1 MGYVSHRRRPGGVDV
16 LSSAIG
22 GSTTPVRILASALD
36 PQGPAAE
43 SISRLWWLML
53 GIGTAVFVL
62 VAVLLGFG
70 LFRPRPDDENAETTE
85 EEDAGRIRR
94 WVIGGGVVLPVVVI
108 GVVLVATVGTMRT
121 VSRAA
126 PRGAGVIEVVG
137 HRWWW
142 EVRYPEGVTTANE
155 LHLPVGE
162 PVSVLVRSADVIHS
176 LWVPAL
182 AGKMDALPDKANT
195 LVLEAD
201 QPGVHASEC
210 AEFCGLQHRHMKLI
224 VTAEPAEEF
233 RSWLSRQQRPA
244 AEPTTAAARSGREV
258 FLRSGCASCH
268 TVRGVTVAMGKA
280 PDLTH
285 IADRPILGAGALGNS
300 AEDLAAWVRDPHAS
314 KEGVLMPKPQLTAEQ
329 LRDLLAYLGELR

>member
-1 MGYVSHRRRPGGVDV
+1 M

-22 GSTTPVRILASALD
+22 GYPTAPGIVASALD

-43 SISRLWWLML
+43 SISGLWWLML
-53 GIGTAVFVL
+53 GLGVAVFAL
-62 VAVLLGFG
+62 VAGLLGVG
-70 LFRPRPDDENAETTE
+70 LFRRRPDDDDGSETE
-85 EEDAGRIRR
+85 EEAAARARS

-108 GVVLVATVGTMRT
+108 GVVLAATVGTMRT

-126 PRGAGVIEVVG
+126 PEGAAAIEVVG

-142 EVRYPEGVTTANE
+142 EVRYPDGVTTANE

-162 PVSVLVRSADVIHS
+162 AVSVRVRSADVIHS

-195 LVLEAD
+195 LVLQAD
-201 QPGVHASEC
+201 EPGVHRSEC

-224 VTAEPAEEF
+224 VTAEPDEQF

-244 AEPTTAAARSGREV
+244 AEPATAAARSGREV
-258 FLRSGCASCH
+258 FLNSGCASCH
-268 TVRGVTVAMGKA
+268 TVRGVTVAVGKA

-285 IADRPILGAGALGNS
+285 VADRPILGAGALENS

-314 KEGVLMPKPQLTAEQ
+314 KEGVLMPKPQLTDEQ

>member
-1 MGYVSHRRRPGGVDV
+1 M
-16 LSSAIG
+16 LSSVIG
-22 GSTTPVRILASALD
+22 GYPTRAGIVAGALD

-53 GIGTAVFVL
+53 GLGIAVFVL

-70 LFRPRPDDENAETTE
+70 LFRPRPDDDDGSEAEE
-85 EEDAGRIRR
+85 QDAARTRR

-126 PRGAGVIEVVG
+126 PAGARTIEVVG
-137 HRWWW
+137 HQWWW
-142 EVRYPEGVTTANE
+142 EVRYPGGVTTANE

-162 PVSVLVRSADVIHS
+162 PVTVRVRSADVIHS

-195 LVLEAD
+195 LVLQAD
-201 QPGVHASEC
+201 EPGVHRSEC

-224 VTAEPAEEF
+224 VTAEPAEQY
-233 RSWLSRQQRPA
+233 RSWISRQQRPA
-244 AEPTTAAARSGREV
+244 AEPATAAARSGREV
-258 FLRSGCASCH
+258 FLQSGCASCH
-268 TVRGVTVAMGKA
+268 TVRGVTVAIGKA

-285 IADRPILGAGALGNS
+285 IADRPILGAGALENT
-300 AEDLAAWVRDPHAS
+300 AEELAAWVRDPHAS
-314 KEGVLMPKPQLTAEQ
+314 KEGVLMPKPELTDEQ